1 MEDTD
6 DINRLYHVSS
16 VEIPIQATDGYHVLQ
31 SVETL
36 LLIRNIIIVNISL
49 LFMHQ
54 QLYSIFRSEIN
65 LISCVCFVFVHM
77 ISISQHAHNFYCI
90 LTACNKKNYISF
102 SARGTTSI
110 LCFQRTIFMLKLL
123 GDWRFNKK
131 VIQNVCA

>member
-49 LFMHQ
+49 LLHAP
-54 QLYSIFRSEIN
+54 IVRSERQKRRR
-65 LISCVCFVFVHM
+65 SSTV
-77 ISISQHAHNFYCI
+77 SS
-90 LTACNKKNYISF
+90 
-102 SARGTTSI
+102 
-110 LCFQRTIFMLKLL
+110 
-123 GDWRFNKK
+123 DPE
-131 VIQNVCA
+131 